1 MNIPL
6 FVQWLEDDVVVVNV
20 LHPNFNLLNRRGA
33 APLKVFNAKTREKEE
48 PSFFG
53 KILSISKSLSFFS
66 CSPIWK
72 APLTLPL
79 GIKDDIE
86 STIFWQQFY
95 DLDIKGRTLFLSTLQ
110 ALNTFELTL
119 LSFMMKIRMFSFY
132 RRRSEIPNTPR
143 YALECKWRMSA

>member
-95 DLDIKGRTLFLSTLQ
+95 DLDIKGRTL
-110 ALNTFELTL
+110 L
-119 LSFMMKIRMFSFY
+119 LLPRSASSKYIRLVGMLDTSRVHFHSWWQSGCF
-132 RRRSEIPNTPR
+132 RFIGRKFR
-143 YALECKWRMSA
+143 